1 MIILCLITGLAT
13 VGFGLVLPTFL
24 FYAENLGATP
34 MVATIIIGTYSMG
47 QFIGTPIWGRVSDR
61 IGRKPVLLISIF
73 GQGICFV
80 LLALSTNLWMLA
92 LARFFGGMVSA
103 NISTAMA
110 YVTDST
116 EESVRAKHI
125 GFIGAS
131 VSVGFMA
138 GPALGG
144 LLGGQDAS
152 TASLYLPAMVAGS
165 ISFTTGICALF
176 FLKESLKKENRSDK
190 TIESNS
196 LIKNW
201 GLVFRRPI
209 LPLIILLGLGMMYVT
224 GTFETIFPLWTNARF
239 SWSPM
244 DIGFCL
250 TYIGL
255 VVTLMQATVVGR
267 VVPILGEARVIRIS
281 FFGYALGLLIMS
293 QAPNWEIMIAG
304 LTVSAASGAAF
315 STSASSL
322 VSKVAGKKEKGFV
335 LGVYQSGCWLGR
347 ILGPLTAGALF
358 SLIDVNAPLYAG
370 IVILIPCIIVVGFIS
385 KKMKQQALHSSI

>member
-1 MIILCLITGLAT
+1 
-13 VGFGLVLPTFL
+13 
-24 FYAENLGATP
+24 
-34 MVATIIIGTYSMG
+34 
-47 QFIGTPIWGRVSDR
+47 
-61 IGRKPVLLISIF
+61 
-73 GQGICFV
+73 
-80 LLALSTNLWMLA
+80 MLA

-131 VSVGFMA
+131 VSIGFMI

-152 TASLYLPAMVAGS
+152 TASLYLPGMVAGS
-165 ISFTTGICALF
+165 ISFITGLCALF
-176 FLKESLKKENRSDK
+176 FLKESLSKENRSDK
-190 TIESNS
+190 NIESNS

-201 GLVFRRPI
+201 GLIFRRPI
-209 LPLIILLGLGMMYVT
+209 LPLIIFLGLGMMYVT
-224 GTFETIFPLWTNARF
+224 GTFETIFPLWTNKRF

-244 DIGFCL
+244 DIGYCL

-255 VVTLMQATVVGR
+255 VVTLMQAMVIGKI
-267 VVPILGEARVIRIS
+267 VPILGEARVIRIS
-281 FFGYALGLLIMS
+281 FFGYALGLMVMS
-293 QAPNWEIMIAG
+293 QAPNWEIMLVG
-304 LTVSAASGAAF
+304 LTLSASSGAAF
-315 STSASSL
+315 GTSASSL
-322 VSKVAGKKEKGFV
+322 VSKVAGDKEKGFV

-347 ILGPLTAGALF
+347 ITGPLTAGALF
-358 SLIDVNAPLYAG
+358 SLLDVNAPLYAG
-370 IVILIPCIIVVGFIS
+370 IIILIPCIIVVGLIS

>member
-1 MIILCLITGLAT
+1 
-13 VGFGLVLPTFL
+13 
-24 FYAENLGATP
+24 

-47 QFIGTPIWGRVSDR
+47 QFIGTPIWGRISDR

-92 LARFFGGMVSA
+92 LARFFGGIVSA

-131 VSVGFMA
+131 VSIGFMV

-165 ISFTTGICALF
+165 ISFTTGLCALF
-176 FLKESLKKENRSDK
+176 FLKESLKKENRSDN
-190 TIESNS
+190 TNESNS

-201 GLVFRRPI
+201 GLVLKRPI

-244 DIGFCL
+244 DVGFCL

-255 VVTLMQATVVGR
+255 VVTLMQATVIGR
-267 VVPILGEARVIRIS
+267 IVPILGEARVIRIS

-304 LTVSAASGAAF
+304 LSVSAASGAAF

-322 VSKVAGKKEKGFV
+322 VSKVAGEKEKGFV

-370 IVILIPCIIVVGFIS
+370 IIILIPCIIVVGFIS
-385 KKMKQQALHSSI
+385 KKMKQQVLHSSL

>member
-1 MIILCLITGLAT
+1 
-13 VGFGLVLPTFL
+13 
-24 FYAENLGATP
+24 
-34 MVATIIIGTYSMG
+34 
-47 QFIGTPIWGRVSDR
+47 
-61 IGRKPVLLISIF
+61 
-73 GQGICFV
+73 
-80 LLALSTNLWMLA
+80 
-92 LARFFGGMVSA
+92 
-103 NISTAMA
+103 
-110 YVTDST
+110 
-116 EESVRAKHI
+116 
-125 GFIGAS
+125 
-131 VSVGFMA
+131 
-138 GPALGG
+138 
-144 LLGGQDAS
+144 
-152 TASLYLPAMVAGS
+152 
-165 ISFTTGICALF
+165 
-176 FLKESLKKENRSDK
+176 
-190 TIESNS
+190 
-196 LIKNW
+196 
-201 GLVFRRPI
+201 
-209 LPLIILLGLGMMYVT
+209 MMYVT

-304 LTVSAASGAAF
+304 LTVSADSGAAF
-315 STSASSL
+315 STLASSF
-322 VSKVAGKKEKGFV
+322 VSKVEGKNEKGFV